1 VYIRFVKN
9 NPLRT
14 AYQKDMEDI
23 KMVDLTGMMNRIR
36 PELDSAINRVLNS
49 ERFIGGVEVE
59 EFSNELKAALVN
71 REKGGEE
78 AFIIPCANG
87 TDALQIALMALGIG
101 PGDEVIAP
109 AFTFISTVE
118 VIALLGAKPVLVDVH
133 ADTFNIDCLA
143 VENAISKNTKAIV
156 PVHLFGQCADMG
168 GLMDISNKTGI
179 PIVEDTA
186 QSLLSTYCDDKGL
199 SGRAGLFGAFGT
211 TSFFPSKNLGC
222 MGDGGALFTRDKK
235 LAQIAKSIVNHGGSV
250 RYQHDIVGMNSR
262 LDSLQAAILRV
273 KLPHLNTYISQRQ
286 KAASIYDELLKNVE
300 EVEIPVRDDNSTHV
314 FHQYTIQIAD
324 DIRDDIVR
332 GLAEDRIPTGV
343 YYPKGV
349 HEQKAFEGLGY
360 KTGEFPITE
369 KLSKTVL
376 SLPMHTELSSSQ
388 QNYIVERL
396 VSRIND
402 LKS

>member
-1 VYIRFVKN
+1 
-9 NPLRT
+9 
-14 AYQKDMEDI
+14 
-23 KMVDLTGMMNRIR
+23 MVDLTGMMNRIR

-49 ERFIGGVEVE
+49 ERFIGGEEVE
-59 EFSNELKAALVN
+59 EFSKELKAALLN
-71 REKGGEE
+71 RDKGEEE

-133 ADTFNIDCLA
+133 ADTFNIDCGA
-143 VENAISKNTKAIV
+143 VENAISEKTKAIV

-168 GLMDISNKTGI
+168 GLMAISNKTGI

-186 QSLLSTYCDDKGL
+186 QSLLSSYCDDKGM

-222 MGDGGALFTRDKK
+222 MGDGGALFTRDKN
-235 LAQIAKSIVNHGGSV
+235 LAQIAKSIANHGGSI
-250 RYQHDIVGMNSR
+250 RYHHDMVGMNSR

-273 KLPHLNTYISQRQ
+273 KLPHLSTYISQRQ
-286 KAASIYDELLKNVE
+286 KAAAIYDDLLKIVE
-300 EVEIPVRDDNSTHV
+300 GVEIPVRDENSTHV
-314 FHQYTIQIAD
+314 FHQYTIQIAGD
-324 DIRDDIVR
+324 LRDDVAK
-332 GLAEDRIPTGV
+332 GLAQDGIPTGI
-343 YYPKGV
+343 YYPKGI
-349 HEQKAFEGLGY
+349 HEQKAFENLEY
-360 KTGEFPITE
+360 KAGEFPITE
-369 KLSKTVL
+369 QLSKTVL

-402 LKS
+402 LKN

>member
-1 VYIRFVKN
+1 M
-9 NPLRT
+9 RT
-14 AYQKDMEDI
+14 ASKKDIEDI

-49 ERFIGGVEVE
+49 ERFIGGEEVE
-59 EFSNELKAALVN
+59 EFSKELKAALLN
-71 REKGGEE
+71 RDKGEEE

-133 ADTFNIDCLA
+133 ADTFNIDCGA
-143 VENAISKNTKAIV
+143 VENAISEKTKAIV

-168 GLMDISNKTGI
+168 GLMAISNKTGI

-186 QSLLSTYCDDKGL
+186 QSLLSSYCDDKGM

-222 MGDGGALFTRDKK
+222 MGDGGALFTRDKN
-235 LAQIAKSIVNHGGSV
+235 LAQIAKSIANHGGSI
-250 RYQHDIVGMNSR
+250 RYHHDMVGMNSR

-273 KLPHLNTYISQRQ
+273 KLPHLSTYISQRQ
-286 KAASIYDELLKNVE
+286 KAASIYDDLLKIVE
-300 EVEIPVRDDNSTHV
+300 GVEIPVRYENSTHV
-314 FHQYTIQIAD
+314 FHQYTIQISG
-324 DIRDDIVR
+324 DIRDDVAK
-332 GLAEDRIPTGV
+332 GLAEDGIPTGI
-343 YYPKGV
+343 YYPKGI
-349 HEQKAFEGLGY
+349 HEQKAFENLEY
-360 KTGEFPITE
+360 KAGEFPITE

>member
-1 VYIRFVKN
+1 
-9 NPLRT
+9 
-14 AYQKDMEDI
+14 MEDI

-222 MGDGGALFTRDKK
+222 MGDGGALFTRDRK

>member
-1 VYIRFVKN
+1 
-9 NPLRT
+9 LRT
-14 AYQKDMEDI
+14 ASKKDIEDI

-49 ERFIGGVEVE
+49 ERFIGGEEVE
-59 EFSNELKAALVN
+59 EFSKELKAALLN
-71 REKGGEE
+71 RDKGEEE

-133 ADTFNIDCLA
+133 ADTFNIDCGA
-143 VENAISKNTKAIV
+143 VENAISKKTKAIV

-168 GLMDISNKTGI
+168 GLMAISNKTGI

-186 QSLLSTYCDDKGL
+186 QSLLSSYCDDKGM

-222 MGDGGALFTRDKK
+222 MGDGGALFTRDKN
-235 LAQIAKSIVNHGGSV
+235 LAQIAKSIANHGGSI
-250 RYQHDIVGMNSR
+250 RYHHDMVGMNSR

-273 KLPHLNTYISQRQ
+273 KLPHLSTYISQRQ
-286 KAASIYDELLKNVE
+286 KAAAIYDDLLKIVE
-300 EVEIPVRDDNSTHV
+300 GVEIPVRDENSTHV
-314 FHQYTIQIAD
+314 FHQYTIQISG
-324 DIRDDIVR
+324 DIRDDVAK
-332 GLAEDRIPTGV
+332 GLAEDGIPTGI
-343 YYPKGV
+343 YYPKGI
-349 HEQKAFEGLGY
+349 HEQKAFENLEY
-360 KTGEFPITE
+360 KAGEFPITE

>member
-59 EFSNELKAALVN
+59 GFSRELKAALVN